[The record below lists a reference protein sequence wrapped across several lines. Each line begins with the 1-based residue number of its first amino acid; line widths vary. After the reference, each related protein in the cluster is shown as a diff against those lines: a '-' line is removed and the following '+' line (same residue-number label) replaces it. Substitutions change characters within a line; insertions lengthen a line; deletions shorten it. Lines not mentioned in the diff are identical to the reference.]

1 MTRSLIVNADDFG
14 RSPGINEGVAK
25 CHERGIVT
33 SASLM
38 VRWSGAKEAA
48 SYARAH
54 PRLSVGLH
62 VDLSEWTTQDGEW
75 RPLYERVPEDDGG
88 AVAAEID
95 AQLAVFRDL
104 VGRDPTHLDGH
115 QHAQRDEPAKSIL
128 LELAAEVG
136 VPLRDFSTRV
146 RYSGSFYGQTPRGE
160 PVPKAISVDGLLAT
174 LSELPPGI
182 TELGCHP
189 AAVEDFE
196 SMYLGE
202 RLEEVRTLCDPRIAQ
217 ALAAAKIDLLSFA
230 EVVRMGSNVHP
241 AR

>member
-1 MTRSLIVNADDFG
+1 VSRYLIVNADDFG
-14 RSPGINEGVAK
+14 RSTGINAGVAE

-38 VRWSGAKEAA
+38 VRWPATEEAA

-54 PRLSVGLH
+54 PRLSIGLH
-62 VDLSEWTTQDGEW
+62 LDLSEWAAEDGDW
-75 RPLYERVPEDDGG
+75 RPLYERVAEGDQG
-88 AVAAEID
+88 AVAAEVD
-95 AQLAVFRDL
+95 AQLAAFREV

-115 QHAQRDEPAKSIL
+115 QHAHRDEPAKSIL
-128 LELAAEVG
+128 LALATALG

-146 RYSGSFYGQTPRGE
+146 RYSGSFYGQTPQGE
-160 PVPKAISVDGLLAT
+160 PLPRAISVDGLLAT

-189 AAVEDFE
+189 ATVEDFE

-217 ALAAAKIDLLSFA
+217 ALASAEIGLLSFA
-230 EVVRMGSNVHP
+230 EVE
-241 AR
+241 